1 MTGARRRAPESEGA
15 APSHPAPNHPLSE
28 LPDAVRR
35 IVVGLAADALGG
47 LAAEDVP
54 PALRQVARFVPTRR
68 ARAGAAA
75 LARTLERDAGFRE
88 QVAEHARTV
97 APEPA
102 AALAEGSSAT
112 ADPAGVAAYAY
123 LLRSDGWTDLVARA
137 ADLGGQQQHRR
148 DSERAGQELEQ
159 LRGQLRELRERTEAR
174 ASQQG
179 AELAQ
184 LRSDAEQARRRGREQ
199 RSAVR
204 EAERRAER
212 ATTEL
217 TAARVAS
224 VAAAAE
230 QQAELRRLHQ
240 RLSDAESAME
250 GARRAA
256 RAGRAVDEARLW
268 LLLET
273 VTGAAQGLRRELALR
288 PTEARP
294 ADAVAGAVRADPV
307 ASPRGVDDA
316 GRLDQLLGMPRAHLV
331 IDGYNVTK
339 TGYGDLPL
347 ESQRTRLV
355 SRLGGLA
362 AQTGAEVTVV
372 FDGAERLP
380 VAPAAPR
387 GVRVLFSPPGEIAD
401 ELIRRLVRG
410 EPAGRVVVVVSSD
423 GEVASG
429 IRRSGAYSVPSAA
442 LLRRLDQG

>member
-15 APSHPAPNHPLSE
+15 APSHPAPDHPLSE

-97 APEPA
+97 APE
-102 AALAEGSSAT
+102 LAEGSSAT
-112 ADPAGVAAYAY
+112 AHPAGVAAYAY

-230 QQAELRRLHQ
+230 QQAELRRLRQ

-273 VTGAAQGLRRELALR
+273 VTVAAQGLRRELALR
-288 PTEARP
+288 PTDARP
-294 ADAVAGAVRADPV
+294 ADAVVGAVRADPV

-347 ESQRTRLV
+347 ESQRMRLV